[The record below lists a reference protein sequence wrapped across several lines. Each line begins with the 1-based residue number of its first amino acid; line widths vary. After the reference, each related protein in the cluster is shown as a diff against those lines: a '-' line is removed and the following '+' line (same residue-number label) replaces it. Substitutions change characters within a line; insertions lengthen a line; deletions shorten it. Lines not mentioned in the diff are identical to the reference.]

1 MERRNPGTKTF
12 FMAHYKKPTVTQEV
26 EEHRAAFSLAFFA
39 IFIILFAGL
48 WLLDLMPNAP
58 GTAPSSEGLPPLP
71 SKGEGGGE
79 GGVSRGETPTH
90 ISIDAIS
97 LSVNIS
103 NPATTSIE
111 VLDNALLSGA
121 VRYPTSA
128 PLGVR
133 GTVLLFGHS
142 SYLPIVH
149 NQAYKAFDGIQNL
162 LRGDTIVVSSA
173 TKSYKYQVVTVKKV
187 NVNDAEANTI
197 PLPVDAEHLVLVTC
211 NSFASKADRFV
222 VTADLS
228 R

>member
-1 MERRNPGTKTF
+1 MEGLILGTKIL
-12 FMAHYKKPTVTQEV
+12 FMANYKKQTITREV

-58 GTAPSSEGLPPLP
+58 GETPNLPATQPTSANAPAA
-71 SKGEGGGE
+71 K
-79 GGVSRGETPTH
+79 GETPTH
-90 ISIDAIS
+90 ISIDAIG
-97 LSVNIS
+97 LSVSVS

-128 PLGVR
+128 PLGVT
-133 GTVLLFGHS
+133 GTVLIFGHS

-162 LRGDTIVVSSA
+162 LRGDTIIVSSA

-197 PLPVDAEHLVLVTC
+197 PLPADAQHLVLVTC

-222 VTADLS
+222 VTAD
-228 R
+228 RVGD